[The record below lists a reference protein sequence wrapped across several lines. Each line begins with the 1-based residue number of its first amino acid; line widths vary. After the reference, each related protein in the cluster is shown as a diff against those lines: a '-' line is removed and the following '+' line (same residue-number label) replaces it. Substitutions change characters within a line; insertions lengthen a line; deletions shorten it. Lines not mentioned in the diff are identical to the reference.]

1 MKTFNTPRSFFLM
14 TNDFYWFL
22 LRRTLDMACEGL
34 CPLAS
39 YGRKSLVTLLKELM
53 WGKRGVLGSNLSPS
67 TGGLWLTKALVHDCP
82 FFTEKVTFSW
92 NNEKQF
98 VRFFILFMLVLIEKY
113 HRKGWIFKC
122 PYILNKWSSN

>member
-1 MKTFNTPRSFFLM
+1 M

-39 YGRKSLVTLLKELM
+39 YTYGRKSLVTLLIEL
-53 WGKRGVLGSNLSPS
+53 KRGVLGSNPSPS
-67 TGGLWLTKALVHDCP
+67 TGGLWLTKALVLDCP

-98 VRFFILFMLVLIEKY
+98 VRFFHCYVSFN
-113 HRKGWIFKC
+113 RKV
-122 PYILNKWSSN
+122 S